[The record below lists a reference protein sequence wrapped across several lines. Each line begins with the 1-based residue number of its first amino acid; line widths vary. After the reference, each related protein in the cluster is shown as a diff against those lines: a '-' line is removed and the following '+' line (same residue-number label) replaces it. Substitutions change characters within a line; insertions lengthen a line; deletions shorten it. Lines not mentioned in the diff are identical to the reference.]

1 MPKNVFFMSFLYVF
15 IVCAMFIVTTVH
27 SAPTGEDSVHSAVV
41 ENLSNGIHA
50 YRLHNAGS
58 PWYRK

>member
-27 SAPTGEDSVHSAVV
+27 SAPTRDGRAHIAAV
-41 ENLSNGIHA
+41 ENLSNGGYAH
-50 YRLHNAGS
+50 RLHNAGR
-58 PWYRK
+58 PW